1 MKLNPN
7 VWNDIEAKE
16 TIVIHI
22 LSIMQSLT
30 QTRNKNLIDSLNF
43 EDMVWRL
50 MGSNSY
56 LLFTFD
62 RLVQITVKTLQGLLA
77 ENVNIMHFKLFKTY
91 NQIPT

>member
-1 MKLNPN
+1 
-7 VWNDIEAKE
+7 
-16 TIVIHI
+16 
-22 LSIMQSLT
+22 MQSLT